1 MVPLTLVKQPNLRT
15 VSLPPSETTKPANS
29 FPIGTQILIKNETF
43 GLKQDF
49 SYPPGVG
56 GGGQEIIGIWE
67 KKIRIIGI

>member
-1 MVPLTLVKQPNLRT
+1 MLDGSPKWVTVLNVPLD
-15 VSLPPSETTKPANS
+15 VSRVST
-29 FPIGTQILIKNETF
+29 IGTQILIKNETF

-49 SYPPGVG
+49 SSPPGGG